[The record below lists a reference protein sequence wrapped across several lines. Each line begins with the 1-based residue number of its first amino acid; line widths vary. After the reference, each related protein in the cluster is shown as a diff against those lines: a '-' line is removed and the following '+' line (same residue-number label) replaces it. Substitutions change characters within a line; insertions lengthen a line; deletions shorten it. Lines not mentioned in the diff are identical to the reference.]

1 MPKRSKTQSYL
12 ATGMQERTV
21 VITPDGEVL
30 DDYTKKHTYI
40 ANSKE
45 EFKILYV
52 NILPIFIDLSNP
64 AKSTYAYLL
73 SNYNSETIFEIG
85 GGVRSLIA
93 KRVGMSLSAI
103 ANGLTELKEAG
114 LIATHAKGMYQINPR
129 YAFKGSTH
137 NRNKA
142 LKAIIELGC
151 KDC

>member
-1 MPKRSKTQSYL
+1 MRKHNREKSQL
-12 ATGMQERTV
+12 ATAFVDRTLTV
-21 VITPDGEVL
+21 TPDGEIIGE
-30 DDYTKKHTYI
+30 DIKRHTYI

-45 EFKILYV
+45 EFMLLYV

-73 SNYNSETIFEIG
+73 GNYDSETIFEIG
-85 GGVRSLIA
+85 GGTRSLIA

-103 ANGLTELKEAG
+103 ANALTELKETG
-114 LIATHAKGMYQINPR
+114 LIATHGKGMYQINPR

>member
-1 MPKRSKTQSYL
+1 MSSLNKKKSYL
-12 ATGMQERTV
+12 ATGIQERTI
-21 VITPDGEVL
+21 VINQDGEVL
-30 DDYTKKHTYI
+30 DDHVKKHTYI

-45 EFKILYV
+45 EFMILYV
-52 NILPIFIDLSNP
+52 SVLPIFIDLSNP

-114 LIATHAKGMYQINPR
+114 LITTHSKGMYQINPR

-142 LKAIIELGC
+142 LKAIIEIGC